1 MYCKNCG
8 KELPENAKFCPK
20 CGAEQEAVS
29 KKNKLFQAKII
40 IGSISSFGIA
50 IIGCI
55 AIFFPSLFNLE
66 VKSIEEFSSSVDSID
81 DAVKLKNFLEKN
93 QGKTVKLDIKYSP
106 KLLEATTVEGSDLYA
121 MVEAGLNYDS
131 AFSCAKNEKTDY
143 KLKCFGGN
151 GVGYSRVEYLFDDFA
166 DALPYIFYK
175 NQIHEYNEEN
185 DSPDLGIEIPNQ
197 LIAAKSYHTV
207 LTKFPFPNF
216 FEGDRWGEVH
226 GQTIQYFGENSN
238 FTSFGKMSFSYDN
251 TKPSKA
257 YMKNGGLTFLI
268 KKDKKP
274 LSYCISTAENIEE
287 INYFLVAADK
297 KCTLENSLSYIE
309 DAIKSGFSI
318 IIKTDS
324 QDNTLYNWSWDGS
337 THTLEDY
344 DQDDSSDTA
353 EVVLRGNFFVKKKK
367 PVDEYGVDL
376 GFIAKDV
383 SLAAPSGYS
392 LPSIETYE
400 LDPIDDKT
408 LELKKH

>member
-1 MYCKNCG
+1 MYCKKCG

-20 CGAEQEAVS
+20 CGAEQETAS
-29 KKNKLFQAKII
+29 KKNKFFQAKII
-40 IGSISSFGIA
+40 IGSISSFVIA

-81 DAVKLKNFLEKN
+81 DAVKLKNFLENN

-106 KLLEATTVEGSDLYA
+106 KLLDATPVEDTDLYA
-121 MVEAGLNYDS
+121 MVESGISYDS
-131 AFSCAKNEKTDY
+131 AFSCAQNEKTNY

-151 GVGYSRVEYLFDDFA
+151 GVGDSRVEYLFEGYEDV
-166 DALPYIFYK
+166 LPYIFYK
-175 NQIHEYNEEN
+175 NQIHEYNEN
-185 DSPDLGIEIPNQ
+185 DAPDLGIGIPNQ
-197 LIAAKSYHTV
+197 LIVAKSNCTA

-274 LSYCISTAENIEE
+274 LSYCISTAGNIRE

-337 THTLEDY
+337 THTLEDF

-353 EVVLRGNFFVKKKK
+353 EVVLRGNFFVRNKI
-367 PVDEYGVDL
+367 PVDDYSVDL
-376 GFIAKDV
+376 GFIAKGV
-383 SLAAPSGYS
+383 RAAATSGYS

-408 LELKKH
+408 LELKNH

>member
-106 KLLEATTVEGSDLYA
+106 KLLDATPVEDTDLYA
-121 MVEAGLNYDS
+121 MVESGINYDS
-131 AFSCAKNEKTDY
+131 AFSCAQNEKTNY

-151 GVGYSRVEYLFDDFA
+151 GVGDSRVEYLFEGYEDV
-166 DALPYIFYK
+166 LPYIFYK
-175 NQIHEYNEEN
+175 NQIHEYNEN
-185 DSPDLGIEIPNQ
+185 DAPDLGIGIPNQ
-197 LIAAKSYHTV
+197 LIVAKSNYTA

-226 GQTIQYFGENSN
+226 GQTTQYFGENSN

-274 LSYCISTAENIEE
+274 LSYCISTAGNIRE

-353 EVVLRGNFFVKKKK
+353 EVVLRGNFFVRNKI
-367 PVDEYGVDL
+367 PVDDYRVNL

-383 SLAAPSGYS
+383 RLAAPSGYS

-408 LELKKH
+408 LELKNH